1 MNETKAPESAYSGE
15 RTEITGPKS
24 LRSSFE
30 EGKSSESEKTA
41 AGSKPAQTPN
51 KTESPEASKPAG
63 AGALPKPVK
72 SDVVFPGAVAPGG
85 ASVVSDFVGFL
96 NRTKHIWLIAV
107 AAIFGAMALVTVQK
121 RMAEQAKK
129 TREARQEHEVAT
141 LTLESLL
148 ARCGQPAEDV
158 TKNMYPM
165 LVRTMTYQPRE
176 NEKVVFEFSRTAEE
190 KSEWLFLSMKD
201 PSGARKLDT
210 PEGKIAALPCLDTK
224 R

>member
-15 RTEITGPKS
+15 RTEITGAKS

-30 EGKSSESEKTA
+30 PEKSPENEKPGAESK
-41 AGSKPAQTPN
+41 SAQT
-51 KTESPEASKPAG
+51 ASKPESSETSKVSG
-63 AGALPKPVK
+63 TLPKPAGGGGVLA
-72 SDVVFPGAVAPGG
+72 GATAVSG

-96 NRTKHIWLIAV
+96 NRTKYIWLFAG
-107 AAIFGAMALVTVQK
+107 AAIFGVMALVTVQK

-129 TREARQEHEVAT
+129 TREARQEQAVTTISVEA
-141 LTLESLL
+141 LL

-158 TKNMYPM
+158 TKDMYPM

-176 NEKVVFEFSRTAEE
+176 NEKVVFEFSRTAEQN
-190 KSEWLFLSMKD
+190 SQWLFLSMKD

-210 PEGKIAALPCLDTK
+210 PEAKIAALPCLDTK
-224 R
+224 K